1 MKEINT
7 VKALVEDKDLS
18 KYITEDLEDFDE
30 TEVVT
35 YEIWAIGYD
44 VDGNITDT
52 DMLIDAFS
60 DPDAA
65 VEKAKTITAADII
78 HQAAEEYDGSE
89 LVTDVAYVSIEVETV
104 LTDGEDGTMNVGT
117 IYKRD
122 LWLDGEYGDEE
133 DFQESAEDQED
144 EYSEVIPVTS
154 KDYKL
159 LEDGSLEISCDI
171 LKDYNKND
179 TVQIWFVDED
189 NKAIIAYKIISKTT
203 ANKYIC
209 EFIY

>member
-44 VDGNITDT
+44 ADGNVTDA

-189 NKAIIAYKIISKTT
+189 NKAIITYKIISKTT